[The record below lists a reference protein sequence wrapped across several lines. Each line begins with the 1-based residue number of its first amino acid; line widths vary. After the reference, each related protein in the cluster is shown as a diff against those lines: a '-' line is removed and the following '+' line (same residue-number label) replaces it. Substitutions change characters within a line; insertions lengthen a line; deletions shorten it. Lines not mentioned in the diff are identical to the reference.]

1 MVEAVVVRHMW
12 LSVVVVVV
20 KLSVQRLSWSST
32 EVGRHVVR
40 RHVVRRCR
48 VVFLIDFFFLSVVN

>member
-32 EVGRHVVR
+32 GVGRHVVR

-48 VVFLIDFFFLSVVN
+48 FVFLIDFFLSVVN